1 MASVQ
6 IKLSSPELLV
16 ALKTLGFADYPPMAG
31 ALVAT
36 LPAEQIKGAL
46 AAARACLIARDL
58 ARASEANADT
68 QLALSDAL
76 AAHLLVAAVPE
87 AQFWLVVA
95 AGAEARSTYFNWTRA
110 FMQRTWRTA
119 DDVNVFETSETDNS
133 LAEQIVLAMPDA
145 ARPTAAADS
154 SAWTVDEA
162 LLQIFKREGVG
173 ANAEAHGARLQA
185 AGVPAAAQHDVL
197 AVAQSPDLRLS
208 LLGLSNVWEQG
219 GKSAGLVAIAK
230 GGRGWLAMQPGG
242 GAAVLMP
249 LSAAA
254 LRAAVA
260 SMVKD
265 VCESS
270 TPLEQ
275 LIRDAA

>member
-6 IKLSSPELLV
+6 IKLSSPELIV

-36 LPAEQIKGAL
+36 LPSEQIKGAL

-58 ARASEANADT
+58 ASASASNADT
-68 QLALSDAL
+68 QLVLSDAL

-87 AQFWLVVA
+87 AQFWLVSA
-95 AGAEARSTYFNWTRA
+95 PGAEAHSTYFNWTRA

-119 DDVNVFETSETDNS
+119 DDVNVFETSESDTS
-133 LAEQIVLAMPDA
+133 LAVQIVQAMPES
-145 ARPTAAADS
+145 ARPSGAADGN
-154 SAWTVDEA
+154 AWTVNES
-162 LLQIFKREGVG
+162 LLRLFKREGVG
-173 ANAEAHGARLQA
+173 ANEEEHRAQLQA
-185 AGVPAAAQHDVL
+185 AGVPAASQNDLL
-197 AVAQSPDLRLS
+197 AVAQTPDLRLS
-208 LLGLSNVWEQG
+208 LLGLSNVWALG

-230 GGRGWLAMQPGG
+230 EGRGWLAMQPGG
-242 GAAVLMP
+242 GTAVLTS

-254 LRAAVA
+254 LHTMVA
-260 SMVKD
+260 TIVKD